1 MAFQLVQNLFDN
13 VNKYFNYKQYSTDT
27 NYDVILHVGE
37 EQDYKKF
44 YAHSAT
50 LKVKSKYFESA
61 LSSRWINKEDDY
73 YILRIPNISPKVFEI
88 ILRFMYTDT
97 ILTDKSN
104 PFLLF
109 DVLLA
114 ADKLCLEKLIDY
126 TQILITDPTNYTNF
140 LLDNLLEMCNI
151 ISLFPHF
158 RILQRHIT
166 ILVRNYSTRIFN
178 SQYFIELPENI
189 VISCLEN
196 DNLNLYEIDIWN
208 NVLDWGIKQISKK
221 LDKHKLENWS
231 TEDFMELEEKLKKC
245 IPLIRFHHINSKD
258 FYNAVVPFQPIIPGR
273 IFNGVLK
280 YHLTN
285 EILTPFYSV
294 RRPNLRESEASLENK
309 TTMLLNFLESDK
321 YLGPPTF
328 RYITTMTDQGPRY
341 LNGVTKLTYVPGYGS
356 EDNYVKIDDLIQ
368 KPFLKLAFLS
378 TMIVDFPWLFTKLP
392 NNRQIILAKD
402 WDANSESQGLSG
414 IPNTNYLIVHAPKA
428 ESGFGCF
435 HAKLMLLI
443 FDKWMRVVISS
454 GNLIPQDWELCENVV
469 FVQDFPSRDKSK
481 EYNGLPEFA
490 QTIND
495 MLVKM
500 GLKTHI
506 ITRLPE
512 YDYSK
517 AKAVLIPSIPG
528 TYKGM
533 ENIKKFGHGRICKA
547 VKELCGEREDD
558 LQLEVQSS
566 SIGSL
571 NKQFLNEF
579 YRSARGLDPVSAQS
593 RPRPKKGEV
602 VPLPPITVVYP
613 SRKVIDESKY
623 DNPAK
628 SSIAS
633 TICLFEQSYN
643 KDTFPKEILRNCIS
657 KRDGLLMHSK
667 FILAKYRE
675 DLNEAESD
683 PVLDES
689 QENIGGW
696 YYCGSHNFSE
706 SALGKVTTS
715 RETKELQIKINNWE
729 LGVLFPIYKKEEDYI
744 PSEDHDK
751 RDWFDDHSVPVP
763 YVRPPPQYES
773 DETPKLRQSNLL
785 SLKYKLSQYT
795 KKRELPNL
803 MGPNEIYV
811 I

>member
-13 VNKYFNYKQYSTDT
+13 VYKYFNYKQYSTDT

-321 YLGPPTF
+321 YLGYLCSIICEKKFHGYFKFIIFLFLCILYFWLTAF
-328 RYITTMTDQGPRY
+328 VIHIIMWLIMIYTMHATVRKFIDYLHIENRY
-341 LNGVTKLTYVPGYGS
+341 L
-356 EDNYVKIDDLIQ
+356 
-368 KPFLKLAFLS
+368 
-378 TMIVDFPWLFTKLP
+378 
-392 NNRQIILAKD
+392 
-402 WDANSESQGLSG
+402 
-414 IPNTNYLIVHAPKA
+414 
-428 ESGFGCF
+428 
-435 HAKLMLLI
+435 
-443 FDKWMRVVISS
+443 
-454 GNLIPQDWELCENVV
+454 
-469 FVQDFPSRDKSK
+469 
-481 EYNGLPEFA
+481 
-490 QTIND
+490 
-495 MLVKM
+495 
-500 GLKTHI
+500 
-506 ITRLPE
+506 
-512 YDYSK
+512 
-517 AKAVLIPSIPG
+517 
-528 TYKGM
+528 
-533 ENIKKFGHGRICKA
+533 
-547 VKELCGEREDD
+547 
-558 LQLEVQSS
+558 
-566 SIGSL
+566 
-571 NKQFLNEF
+571 
-579 YRSARGLDPVSAQS
+579 
-593 RPRPKKGEV
+593 
-602 VPLPPITVVYP
+602 
-613 SRKVIDESKY
+613 
-623 DNPAK
+623 
-628 SSIAS
+628 
-633 TICLFEQSYN
+633 
-643 KDTFPKEILRNCIS
+643 
-657 KRDGLLMHSK
+657 
-667 FILAKYRE
+667 
-675 DLNEAESD
+675 
-683 PVLDES
+683 
-689 QENIGGW
+689 
-696 YYCGSHNFSE
+696 
-706 SALGKVTTS
+706 
-715 RETKELQIKINNWE
+715 
-729 LGVLFPIYKKEEDYI
+729 
-744 PSEDHDK
+744 
-751 RDWFDDHSVPVP
+751 
-763 YVRPPPQYES
+763 
-773 DETPKLRQSNLL
+773 
-785 SLKYKLSQYT
+785 
-795 KKRELPNL
+795 
-803 MGPNEIYV
+803 
-811 I
+811 